1 VQSLIGAKGTIS
13 VATPRQAP
21 KPTLQLERWIA
32 AGFLRLGAEG
42 LDAVR
47 VEVLARDLGVSKGSF
62 YWHFQD
68 REDLLA
74 KLLSRWESNET
85 EWLRES
91 ATDREAAAT
100 RWARF
105 VRRCTDPE
113 RTPIEAAIRA
123 WARHDS
129 RVARIVSAV
138 EKEMASF
145 IAAVLREIGFT
156 HRTAE
161 AWSALALLV
170 YLGWLD
176 RATRDG
182 EFARNDRSLG
192 EFLSELI
199 LAASARS
206 SSFDPGSKFE

>member
-1 VQSLIGAKGTIS
+1 M
-13 VATPRQAP
+13 ATPQQAP

-91 ATDREAAAT
+91 AADREAAAT

-105 VRRCTDPE
+105 VRRCSDPE

-123 WARHDS
+123 WARRDT
-129 RVARIVSAV
+129 RVATMVSAV
-138 EKEMASF
+138 EKEMARF

-156 HRTAE
+156 DRTAE
-161 AWSALALLV
+161 SWSALALLV